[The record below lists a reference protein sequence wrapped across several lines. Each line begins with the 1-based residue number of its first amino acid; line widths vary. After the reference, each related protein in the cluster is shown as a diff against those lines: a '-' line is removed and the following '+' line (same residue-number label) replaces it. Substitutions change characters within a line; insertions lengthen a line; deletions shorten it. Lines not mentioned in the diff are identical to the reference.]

1 MITNTNLKNRLK
13 DDGKG
18 LSEQDLNTLRNFFV
32 KMANIEYEYH
42 KNKSLEND
50 CRHNKI
56 LDISNG
62 DNGILEQ
69 IKKAA

>member
-13 DDGKG
+13 DDAKE

-32 KMANIEYEYH
+32 KMANIEHEYH
-42 KNKSLEND
+42 KHKSLKND
-50 CRHNKI
+50 CRHDKI
-56 LDISNG
+56 LEISNCG
-62 DNGILEQ
+62 YDGTNQ

>member
-13 DDGKG
+13 NEGKG
-18 LSEQDLNTLRNFFV
+18 LSEQDLNVLRNFFV
-32 KMANIEYEYH
+32 KMANIEHEYH
-42 KNKSLEND
+42 KHKSLKND